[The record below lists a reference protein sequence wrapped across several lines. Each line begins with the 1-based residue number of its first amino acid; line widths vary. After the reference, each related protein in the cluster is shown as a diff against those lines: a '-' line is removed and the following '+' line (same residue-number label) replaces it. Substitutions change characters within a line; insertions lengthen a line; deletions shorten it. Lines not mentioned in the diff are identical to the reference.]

1 MFQPLT
7 LYLAARY
14 VQPRRRKRFTNFIA
28 LVSVAGIALGVAAL
42 IIVLSVMNG
51 FEREVVRHVL
61 GMTAHA
67 QLILPPGRDQNWEN
81 LLTQA
86 QGSASVV
93 GASPYARASG
103 MVSRNGQTR
112 GVVIEGVL
120 PTAEAATTDLGDYL
134 VDVELAQL
142 TPGSRQVLVGSELAR
157 QLDLQPGG
165 QLTLVV
171 PSWDVRGQLRAPRYL
186 ALEVAGLF
194 HVGMNQFDAR
204 LLITHLHDAQELF
217 GLGNTISGI
226 RLRLNDSAAAPVQAR
241 VLAKALSP
249 SLQVIDWT
257 QYHRNFFIA
266 LASQKH
272 MMFVILTLIM
282 AVAAFNIAA
291 NMIIMVTDKT
301 ADIATLRTL
310 GMTRQRILVLF
321 LFQGLFIGL
330 TGTLLGALL
339 GAWGAAESA
348 SVAAALEHVLGIDL
362 INTQVYYI
370 DYLPAEL
377 RSEDVLAV
385 SIAALTLALL
395 ATVYPALRAASVEP
409 ARATHRD

>member
-1 MFQPLT
+1 
-7 LYLAARY
+7 
-14 VQPRRRKRFTNFIA
+14 
-28 LVSVAGIALGVAAL
+28 
-42 IIVLSVMNG
+42 
-51 FEREVVRHVL
+51 
-61 GMTAHA
+61 
-67 QLILPPGRDQNWEN
+67 
-81 LLTQA
+81 
-86 QGSASVV
+86 
-93 GASPYARASG
+93 
-103 MVSRNGQTR
+103 
-112 GVVIEGVL
+112 
-120 PTAEAATTDLGDYL
+120 
-134 VDVELAQL
+134 
-142 TPGSRQVLVGSELAR
+142 
-157 QLDLQPGG
+157 
-165 QLTLVV
+165 
-171 PSWDVRGQLRAPRYL
+171 
-186 ALEVAGLF
+186 
-194 HVGMNQFDAR
+194 
-204 LLITHLHDAQELF
+204 
-217 GLGNTISGI
+217 
-226 RLRLNDSAAAPVQAR
+226 
-241 VLAKALSP
+241 
-249 SLQVIDWT
+249 
-257 QYHRNFFIA
+257 
-266 LASQKH
+266 
-272 MMFVILTLIM
+272 MFVILTLIM